1 MIVKWLTAVA
11 FTTAAA
17 VDHLFRSAKVGKTLP
32 AAKLIRIV
40 CERVRKFNKLN
51 CCRSCSEPA
60 ITISDTISNLHLFIH
75 TAQFAHCS
83 ASARSICQSIL
94 KFATAKNWIK
104 LFPMGEGRG
113 RTVHVSMHGFFISY
127 AECSSRLRRLASTE
141 MEKVENIIYSV
152 CSPFPKCA
160 LIIFFRRV
168 LPWNIPWKL
177 FGKHFFRTFTVA
189 KCQTAPPAVNGNG
202 LNQ

>member
-1 MIVKWLTAVA
+1 MIVKWLTAFA

-104 LFPMGEGRG
+104 LFPMGDGAPYTFRCTDFSFRMQNAVAG
-113 RTVHVSMHGFFISY
+113 CAVSHQPKWKKWKILFIPFAHRSQNAHSSFFFDEFCREIFLESFS
-127 AECSSRLRRLASTE
+127 ANTFS
-141 MEKVENIIYSV
+141 
-152 CSPFPKCA
+152 A
-160 LIIFFRRV
+160 LS
-168 LPWNIPWKL
+168 
-177 FGKHFFRTFTVA
+177 
-189 KCQTAPPAVNGNG
+189 Q
-202 LNQ
+202 